1 MGTTRRESSLLKKLP
16 FTLRTTA
23 DGRWIIDEGESCR
36 PATRYEVMLWYEREQ
51 LVSHIEIL
59 HQPFFKEFYT
69 AFIEEFV
76 KAHMGKMLR
85 EKLAE
90 DQDKGTA
97 PLPETT

>member
-1 MGTTRRESSLLKKLP
+1 MKELP
-16 FTLRTTA
+16 FKIEANAEGKWILRDGETTK
-23 DGRWIIDEGESCR
+23 
-36 PATRYEVMLWYEREQ
+36 PATRYEFVLWYEREQ

-59 HQPFFKEFYT
+59 HKPFFKEFYT

-90 DQDKGTA
+90 DQDKGSA